1 MTYAK
6 INDGTVVNILT
17 IRPEQAHEF
26 PDCVPMPSGVHAE
39 PGDTYAD
46 GKFYRDGV
54 ELKST
59 AQLQAEA
66 EEVLNILLGGG
77 TE

>member
-6 INDGTVVNILT
+6 IKDGMVVNILS

-26 PDCVPMPSGVHAE
+26 PDCVLMPSGVHAE
-39 PGDTYAD
+39 PGDRYTD

-66 EEVLNILLGGG
+66 DEVLNILLGGWR
-77 TE
+77 